1 MIPITRLATIFGA
14 LILTGCLLA
23 PPSADAVRIK
33 DIGVIEGVREN
44 QLIGYGLVVGL
55 DSTGD
60 RVIGGQFTI
69 QAMTSMLN
77 KMGVNLLVNPIQLLT
92 RNIASVMVTA
102 KLPPFSR
109 PGMTLDA
116 VVSSM
121 ANAKSLQGGTLLFTP
136 LKAANQQVFAV
147 AQGPVSIGGF
157 LGGTGGPGGATVVK
171 NHQAAGLVPGGA
183 IIEKEVSVDIDSWET
198 VSVLLR
204 QPDFTTAVRTVE
216 AIESVFGKGSA
227 SAVNAGS
234 VKATIPQAFQ
244 GRVVEYIASIE
255 GLDVTVDSIA
265 KVVVNERTGTVVL
278 GEHVRISTCAISH
291 GNLTISV
298 KNTLNVSQPPAPLI
312 GSSAGQTTVTPDVQT
327 EIKEQESRLVV
338 VDETV
343 TLGEVVRALNAV
355 GVTPRDLVAI
365 LSALKSAGALQANFE
380 VI

>member
-1 MIPITRLATIFGA
+1 MPSILSRLVVSAALLGA
-14 LILTGCLLA
+14 LLSPL
-23 PPSADAVRIK
+23 PADAVRIK
-33 DIGVIEGVREN
+33 DIGAIEGVREN

-55 DSTGD
+55 DRTGD
-60 RVIGGQFTI
+60 QVIGGQFTI
-69 QAMTSMLN
+69 QAMMSMLN
-77 KMGVNLLVNPIQLLT
+77 KMGVNLVIDPIQLLT

-102 KLPPFSR
+102 KLPPFSK

-121 ANAKSLQGGTLLFTP
+121 ANAKSLQGGTLLLTP

-157 LGGTGGPGGATVVK
+157 LGGTGGAGGATVAK
-171 NHQAAGLVPGGA
+171 NHQVTGLVPSGA
-183 IIEKEVSVDIDSWET
+183 IIEKELLVDIESWET

-204 QPDFTTAVRTVE
+204 QPDFTTAIRTAE
-216 AIESVFGKGSA
+216 AIDGMFGKGSA
-227 SAVNAGS
+227 VAVNAGS
-234 VKATIPQAFQ
+234 VKAMIPPAFH

-255 GLDVTVDSIA
+255 GLDVSVDTAA

-298 KNTLNVSQPPAPLI
+298 KNTLNVSQPPAPLV
-312 GSSAGQTTVTPDVQT
+312 GSTAGQTVVTPDVQT
-327 EIKEQESRLVV
+327 EVKEQESRLIV
-338 VDETV
+338 VDDTV

-365 LSALKSAGALQANFE
+365 LSALRSAGSLQAKLE
-380 VI
+380 IM